1 MKTVVH
7 KRFLELEAERLNPQ
21 ITRRMLW
28 GDRLMAAYLEFK
40 KGTVVPVHQHENE
53 QFTYCISGL
62 LRLTLPDREL
72 LLRPGEV
79 LLIPGGVS
87 HGGEMLE
94 ETVVMEVFS
103 PPRRDWIDKTDTYL
117 RR

>member
-7 KRFLELEAERLNPQ
+7 KRLLELEAEQVNPQ

-28 GDRLMAAYLEFK
+28 GDRLMAARPEFK
-40 KGTVVPVHQHENE
+40 RGTVVPIHQHENE
-53 QFTYCISGL
+53 QLTYCISGL
-62 LRLTLPDREL
+62 IRITLPNREL
-72 LLRPGEV
+72 LLRPDEV

-87 HGGEMLE
+87 HGGEMPE
-94 ETVVMEVFS
+94 ETVVMEFFS
-103 PPRRDWIDKTDTYL
+103 PPRRDWIEKTDTYL